1 MSKRILAA
9 ACAAATALAL
19 SACTSTA
26 TSGDSSSKDGK
37 LAVMASFY
45 PLQYLAEKIGGEHVS
60 VTSLTPDGAEPH
72 DLELSPKMVDSLS
85 SADAVVYLAGF
96 QSAVDEAIEQQAPKT
111 VIDVSPAA
119 ELVEAGTDANHP
131 SEDEEEATDEAQS
144 GETEAHDHDHEGHD
158 HDHEGHDHD
167 HEGHDHEGHDHHHDM
182 SADPHFWLDPTRM
195 AKAATLVGDKLAE
208 ADSAHADV
216 YKANAKALADELNT
230 LSDTLVTKTSSC
242 KVKTFVTAHTAFG
255 YLADRTGLTQVG
267 ISGLDPESSPSP
279 ARLAEIAQIA
289 KEQGVTTIFTEAL
302 IDPKVAQTLADDLG
316 ITTAVLDPIESQ
328 TDASKD
334 YAATMNSNIDA
345 LTKALD
351 CQ

>member
-1 MSKRILAA
+1 MILMSKRILAA

-26 TSGDSSSKDGK
+26 SSGDSSSKDGS
-37 LAVMASFY
+37 LTVMASFY
-45 PLQYLAEKIGGEHVS
+45 PLQYLAEKVGGEHVS
-60 VTSLTPDGAEPH
+60 VTSLTPEGAEPH

-85 SADAVVYLAGF
+85 SADAVIYLAGF

-111 VIDVSPAA
+111 VIDVSSAA
-119 ELVEAGTDANHP
+119 ELVEAGSDANHP
-131 SEDEEEATDEAQS
+131 AEEEATEETQS
-144 GETEAHDHDHEGHD
+144 GETDAHDHDHDGHDHEGHD
-158 HDHEGHDHD
+158 HA
-167 HEGHDHEGHDHHHDM
+167 GHDHHHDM
-182 SADPHFWLDPTRM
+182 SADPHFWLDPVRM

-208 ADSAHADV
+208 ADSAHADT
-216 YKANAKALADELNT
+216 YKANAKALSEELTT
-230 LSDTLVTKTSSC
+230 LGDTLVSRTSTC

-279 ARLAEIAQIA
+279 ARLAEISQIA

-334 YAATMNSNIDA
+334 YAAVMQANIDA
-345 LTKALD
+345 LTKANN

>member
-19 SACTSTA
+19 SACSSTA
-26 TSGDSSSKDGK
+26 SSGDSFSKDGS
-37 LAVMASFY
+37 LTVMASFY
-45 PLQYLAEKIGGEHVS
+45 PLKYLAEKIGGEHVS

-85 SADAVVYLAGF
+85 SADAVIYLAGF

-111 VIDVSPAA
+111 VIDVSSAA
-119 ELVEAGTDANHP
+119 ELVEAGSDANHP
-131 SEDEEEATDEAQS
+131 AEEEEEATDEAQS
-144 GETEAHDHDHEGHD
+144 GETEAHDHEG
-158 HDHEGHDHD
+158 HDHEGHDHAD
-167 HEGHDHEGHDHHHDM
+167 HDHHHDM
-182 SADPHFWLDPTRM
+182 SADPHFWLDPVRM

-208 ADSAHADV
+208 ADSAHADT
-216 YKANAKALADELNT
+216 YKANAKALAEELTT
-230 LSDTLVTKTSSC
+230 LGDTLVAKTSTC

-267 ISGLDPESSPSP
+267 ISGLDPDSSPSP
-279 ARLAEIAQIA
+279 ARLAEISQIA
-289 KEQGVTTIFTEAL
+289 KDQGVTTIFTEAL

>member
-37 LAVMASFY
+37 LTVMASFY

-60 VTSLTPDGAEPH
+60 VTSLTPEGAEPH

-119 ELVEAGTDANHP
+119 ELVEAGADANHP
-131 SEDEEEATDEAQS
+131 AEEEEEATDEAQS

-158 HDHEGHDHD
+158 HEGHDHD
-167 HEGHDHEGHDHHHDM
+167 HEGHDHAGHDHHHDM

-195 AKAATLVGDKLAE
+195 AHAATLVGDKLAE

-216 YKANAKALADELNT
+216 YKANAKALAEELNT

-334 YAATMNSNIDA
+334 YAATLNSNIDA

>member
-1 MSKRILAA
+1 MILMSKRILAA

-19 SACTSTA
+19 SACSSTA
-26 TSGDSSSKDGK
+26 SSGDGSSKDGS
-37 LAVMASFY
+37 LTVMASFY
-45 PLQYLAEKIGGEHVS
+45 PLKYLAEKVGGEHVS

-85 SADAVVYLAGF
+85 SADAVIYLAGF

-111 VIDVSPAA
+111 VIDVSSAA

-131 SEDEEEATDEAQS
+131 AEDEDEATDEAQS

-158 HDHEGHDHD
+158 QAD
-167 HEGHDHEGHDHHHDM
+167 HDHHHDM
-182 SADPHFWLDPTRM
+182 SADPHFWLDPVRM

-208 ADSAHADV
+208 ADSAHADT
-216 YKANAKALADELNT
+216 YKANAKALAEELTT
-230 LSDTLVTKTSSC
+230 LGDTLVTKTSTC

>member
-37 LAVMASFY
+37 LTVMASFY

-60 VTSLTPDGAEPH
+60 VTSLTPEGAEPH

-144 GETEAHDHDHEGHD
+144 GETE
-158 HDHEGHDHD
+158 
-167 HEGHDHEGHDHHHDM
+167 GHDHEGHEHHHDM

-216 YKANAKALADELNT
+216 YKANAKALAEELNT

>member
-19 SACTSTA
+19 SACSSTA
-26 TSGDSSSKDGK
+26 SSGDGSSKDGS
-37 LAVMASFY
+37 LTVMASFY
-45 PLQYLAEKIGGEHVS
+45 PLKYLAEKVGGEHVS

-85 SADAVVYLAGF
+85 SADAVIYLAGF

-111 VIDVSPAA
+111 VIDVSSAA

-131 SEDEEEATDEAQS
+131 SEDEEDATDEAQS

-158 HDHEGHDHD
+158 QAD
-167 HEGHDHEGHDHHHDM
+167 HDHHHDM
-182 SADPHFWLDPTRM
+182 SADPHFWLDPVRM

-208 ADSAHADV
+208 ADSAHADT
-216 YKANAKALADELNT
+216 YKANAKALAEELTT
-230 LSDTLVTKTSSC
+230 LGDTLVTKTSTC

-267 ISGLDPESSPSP
+267 ISGLDPDSSPSP
-279 ARLAEIAQIA
+279 ARLAEISQIA

>member
-1 MSKRILAA
+1 MILMSKRILAA

-19 SACTSTA
+19 SACSSTA
-26 TSGDSSSKDGK
+26 SSGDGSSKDGS
-37 LAVMASFY
+37 LTVMASFY
-45 PLQYLAEKIGGEHVS
+45 PLKYLAEKVGGEHVS

-85 SADAVVYLAGF
+85 SADAVIYLAGF

-111 VIDVSPAA
+111 VIDASSAA
-119 ELVEAGTDANHP
+119 ELIEAGTDANHP
-131 SEDEEEATDEAQS
+131 SEDEEDATDEAQS

-158 HDHEGHDHD
+158 QAD
-167 HEGHDHEGHDHHHDM
+167 HDHHHDM
-182 SADPHFWLDPTRM
+182 SADPHFWLDPVRM

-208 ADSAHADV
+208 ADSAHADT
-216 YKANAKALADELNT
+216 YKANAKALAEELTT
-230 LSDTLVTKTSSC
+230 LGDTLVTKTSTC

-267 ISGLDPESSPSP
+267 ISGLDPDSSPSP
-279 ARLAEIAQIA
+279 ARLAEISQIA

>member
-37 LAVMASFY
+37 LTVMASFY

-60 VTSLTPDGAEPH
+60 VTSLTPEGAEPH

-111 VIDVSPAA
+111 VIDVSSAA
-119 ELVEAGTDANHP
+119 ELIEAGTDANHP
-131 SEDEEEATDEAQS
+131 AEEEEEATDEAQS
-144 GETEAHDHDHEGHD
+144 GET
-158 HDHEGHDHD
+158 EGHDHD
-167 HEGHDHEGHDHHHDM
+167 HEGHDHEGHEHHHDM

-195 AKAATLVGDKLAE
+195 AHAATLVGDKLAE

-216 YKANAKALADELNT
+216 YKANAKALAEELNT

>member
-26 TSGDSSSKDGK
+26 SSGDSSSKDGS
-37 LAVMASFY
+37 LTVMASFY
-45 PLQYLAEKIGGEHVS
+45 PLKYLAEKVGGEHVS
-60 VTSLTPDGAEPH
+60 VTSLTPEGAEPH

-85 SADAVVYLAGF
+85 SADAVIYLAGF

-111 VIDVSPAA
+111 VIDVSSAA
-119 ELVEAGTDANHP
+119 ELVEAGSDANHP
-131 SEDEEEATDEAQS
+131 AEEEATEETQS
-144 GETEAHDHDHEGHD
+144 GETDAHDHDHEGHD
-158 HDHEGHDHD
+158 HA
-167 HEGHDHEGHDHHHDM
+167 GHDHHHDM
-182 SADPHFWLDPTRM
+182 SADPHFWLDPVRM

-208 ADSAHADV
+208 ADSAHADT
-216 YKANAKALADELNT
+216 YKANAKALAEELTT
-230 LSDTLVTKTSSC
+230 LGDTLVTKTSKC
-242 KVKTFVTAHTAFG
+242 QVKTFVTAHTAFG

-279 ARLAEIAQIA
+279 ARLAEIGQIA

-334 YAATMNSNIDA
+334 YAAVMQANIDA
-345 LTKALD
+345 LTKANN

>member
-26 TSGDSSSKDGK
+26 SSGDSSSKDGS
-37 LAVMASFY
+37 LTVMASFY
-45 PLQYLAEKIGGEHVS
+45 PLKYLAEKVGGEHVS

-85 SADAVVYLAGF
+85 SADAVIYLAGF

-111 VIDVSPAA
+111 VIDVSSAA
-119 ELVEAGTDANHP
+119 ELVEAGSDANHP
-131 SEDEEEATDEAQS
+131 AEEEATEETQS
-144 GETEAHDHDHEGHD
+144 GETDAHDHDHEGHD
-158 HDHEGHDHD
+158 HA
-167 HEGHDHEGHDHHHDM
+167 GHDHHHDM
-182 SADPHFWLDPTRM
+182 SADPHFWLDPVRM

-208 ADSAHADV
+208 ADSAHADT
-216 YKANAKALADELNT
+216 YKANAKALAEELTT
-230 LSDTLVTKTSSC
+230 LGDTLVTKTSKC
-242 KVKTFVTAHTAFG
+242 QVKTFVTAHTAFG

>member
-37 LAVMASFY
+37 LTVMASFY

-60 VTSLTPDGAEPH
+60 VTSLTPEGAEPH

-119 ELVEAGTDANHP
+119 ELVEAGADANHP
-131 SEDEEEATDEAQS
+131 AEEEEEATDEAQS
-144 GETEAHDHDHEGHD
+144 GEA
-158 HDHEGHDHD
+158 EGHDHD
-167 HEGHDHEGHDHHHDM
+167 HEGHDHEGHEHHHDM

-216 YKANAKALADELNT
+216 YKANAKALAEELNT